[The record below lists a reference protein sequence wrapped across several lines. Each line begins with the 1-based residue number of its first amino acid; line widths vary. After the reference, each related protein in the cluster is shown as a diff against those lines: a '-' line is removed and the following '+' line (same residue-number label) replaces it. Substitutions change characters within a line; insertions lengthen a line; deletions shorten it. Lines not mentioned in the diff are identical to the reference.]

1 MEIVLTLAP
10 TRTFDI
16 ASFFFLFLFL
26 LSHWLPYIFRGF
38 VHLHKV
44 LGSHF
49 LMVKCLVDWM
59 T

>member
-16 ASFFFLFLFL
+16 ASFFLFLFL
-26 LSHWLPYIFRGF
+26 LFHLLPYIFRGF

-49 LMVKCLVDWM
+49 LMVGCLVD
-59 T
+59 